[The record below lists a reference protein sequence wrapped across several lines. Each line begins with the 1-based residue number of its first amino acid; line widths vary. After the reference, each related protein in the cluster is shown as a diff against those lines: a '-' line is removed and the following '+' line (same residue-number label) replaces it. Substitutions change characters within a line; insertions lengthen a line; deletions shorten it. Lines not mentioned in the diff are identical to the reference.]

1 MELTLPVVLV
11 QLEMRVVQQPARLH
25 AMVHTFW
32 VAPLA
37 IKLVLKV
44 VAAAAVVTTAAAA
57 VLIKL
62 LVVDL

>member
-1 MELTLPVVLV
+1 MELTLLV
-11 QLEMRVVQQPARLH
+11 ELVRPEMRVVQQSVQFH
-25 AMVHTFW
+25 TTVHTFW
-32 VAPLA
+32 VEPLA

-44 VAAAAVVTTAAAA
+44 AAVAAVVTTAAVV